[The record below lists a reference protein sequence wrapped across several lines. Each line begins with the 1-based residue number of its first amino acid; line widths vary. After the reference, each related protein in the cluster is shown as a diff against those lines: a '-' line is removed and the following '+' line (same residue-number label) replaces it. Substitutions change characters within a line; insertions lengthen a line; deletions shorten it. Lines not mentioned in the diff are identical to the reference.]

1 VQNTAVGH
9 AALASGS
16 TVNSCTAVG
25 YRALESCTA
34 DGNTAFGHQALV
46 LATSGTGNTAV
57 GDSALLSKTT
67 ASANTAV
74 GASALYAN
82 TTGAVNQAFGY
93 EALRTCTTGYNNTAI
108 GYYALG
114 VLTTGASN
122 IAVMNQTTGGA
133 NSPVFSVTTEN
144 NRLVMGHTGIT
155 NAYVQVAW
163 TVTSDARDKT
173 NIQPV
178 PHGLGFINQLNPVS
192 FQFKTSREDD
202 TPNGNKRYG
211 FLAQDILALEGD
223 DPVIID
229 NEVPEKLKYQGESLV
244 PVLVKAVQELS
255 AQVQALQAEIATL
268 KGA

>member
-1 VQNTAVGH
+1 
-9 AALASGS
+9 
-16 TVNSCTAVG
+16 
-25 YRALESCTA
+25 
-34 DGNTAFGHQALV
+34 
-46 LATSGTGNTAV
+46 
-57 GDSALLSKTT
+57 
-67 ASANTAV
+67 
-74 GASALYAN
+74 
-82 TTGAVNQAFGY
+82 
-93 EALRTCTTGYNNTAI
+93 
-108 GYYALG
+108 
-114 VLTTGASN
+114 
-122 IAVMNQTTGGA
+122 
-133 NSPVFSVTTEN
+133 VFNVTTEN
-144 NRLVMGHTGIT
+144 NRLVMGHNTIT

-173 NIQPV
+173 NIAAV
-178 PHGLGFINQLNPVS
+178 PHGLAFVNQLNPVS

-268 KGA
+268 KGV